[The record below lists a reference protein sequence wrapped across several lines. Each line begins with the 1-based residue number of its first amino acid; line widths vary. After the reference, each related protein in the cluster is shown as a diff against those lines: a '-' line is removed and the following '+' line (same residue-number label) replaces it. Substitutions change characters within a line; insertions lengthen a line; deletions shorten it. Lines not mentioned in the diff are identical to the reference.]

1 MFESLTEAQWV
12 AFSFLLLGM
21 ALICGM
27 VLRRVVPWLAAVYIP
42 ASVLAGFLILLA
54 GPQVLGR
61 LTSGWSLV
69 PPQTIPVLSALP
81 GLMINIVFGGIMIGK
96 TLPSVRQIWKDAAP
110 HAILGSV
117 FSFGQFAIGGLAVA
131 LLLTPVFGLPDAA
144 GSIIEMSF
152 AGGHGTIAGM
162 GGLLDDA
169 GAGELVDI
177 GLGLA
182 TISMLTGV
190 IGGTVLVNWAVRKP
204 GIDVAR
210 EHTTLRSTAS
220 RLSDVPP
227 NER

>member
-1 MFESLTEAQWV
+1 ML
-12 AFSFLLLGM
+12 
-21 ALICGM
+21 
-27 VLRRVVPWLAAVYIP
+27 LRRAVPWLAAAYIP

-54 GPQVLGR
+54 GPQVLGEV
-61 LTSGWSLV
+61 TNGWSLV
-69 PPQTIPVLSALP
+69 PAQTVPVLSALP
-81 GLMINIVFGGIMIGK
+81 GLLINVVFGGIMIGK
-96 TLPSVRQIWKDAAP
+96 TLPSLRGIWNTAAP
-110 HAILGSV
+110 HVILGSV
-117 FSFGQFAIGGLAVA
+117 FSFGQFALGGLAVT

-169 GAGELVDI
+169 GAGELVDV

-204 GIDVAR
+204 RIEVAR
-210 EHTTLRSTAS
+210 KHTTARSTAS

-227 NER
+227 NEGDATEDVGLGSISRSFGAIAV